1 MHQHIALNE
10 FYLRFSNRVFLE
22 FVAQSTAHIYLRYL
36 KKKMIEI
43 ESTIHNELIK
53 KTNAFPILKQLYKN
67 YTYYELI
74 VIYLKL

>member
-1 MHQHIALNE
+1 
-10 FYLRFSNRVFLE
+10 
-22 FVAQSTAHIYLRYL
+22 
-36 KKKMIEI
+36 MIEI

-74 VIYLKL
+74 VNYLKL